1 MLALLLQHPSI
12 GSNVFIDIWGRRI
25 PIPADKTTLP
35 IEAISN
41 WLHKQ
46 AVKSLKKMDE
56 KRYLHLECINFG
68 NMLEM
73 VDHLKEV
80 HFFLVLRISSIVST

>member
-1 MLALLLQHPSI
+1 MLALLLQHTSI

-25 PIPADKTTLP
+25 PIPTDETTLP

-41 WLHKQ
+41 WFHKP
-46 AVKSLKKMDE
+46 AVKSLKKMEE
-56 KRYLHLECINFG
+56 KRSLHLDCGNYG

-80 HFFLVLRISSIVST
+80 HFF